1 MPTACTTRYSVVEL
15 LTLLVVLSH
24 AQDLRGQD
32 SAAADRIL
40 ALDPRWTLAFDTP
53 PVAPAG
59 FDQEAAYVPLDGGRL
74 LAIDLERG
82 RVRWQIDLATVAT
95 PATGDGMVFVSAD
108 AHVIAI
114 DQRSGTT
121 LWRTP
126 LPSALAGPV
135 YWDSGWV
142 LASADTGEVIAIR
155 AEDGHVLWRN
165 ALGSPLAVRP
175 SPAGDRLY
183 VALADHRLAAL
194 DLETG
199 AAVWTLALEAEV
211 TGLLALEEQ
220 LLVGTR
226 ANRLQSISLDRG
238 RIRWTQR
245 AGADVIGAPA
255 ADDDSIY
262 FVAFDNVLR
271 ALNRGN
277 GNLRWTR
284 NLPSR
289 PSGGALRVDDV
300 VLVPFSTAII
310 GAFLA
315 KTGAPAFTIRAA
327 GELGGAPFLRDDPRA
342 TATRLI
348 AVSREGDLQ
357 GFATR
362 FEPPPVPLGE
372 FPGTRVGH

>member
-15 LTLLVVLSH
+15 ITLLVVLSH

-82 RVRWQIDLATVAT
+82 RVRWQIELATVVT

-165 ALGSPLAVRP
+165 ALGSPLAERP

-211 TGLLALEEQ
+211 TGLLALEDQ

-226 ANRLQSISLDRG
+226 ANRLHSISLDRG

-300 VLVPFSTAII
+300 VLVPLSAII

-315 KTGAPAFTIRAA
+315 QTGAPAFTIRAA
-327 GELGGAPFLRDDPRA
+327 GELGGAPFLRDDRRA

-348 AVSREGDLQ
+348 AMSREGDLQ
-357 GFATR
+357 GFAAR
-362 FEPPPVPLGE
+362 FEPPPVALGE
-372 FPGTRVGH
+372 FPGTPVGH